1 MFKPTKSLL
10 ACSITIAALSA
21 TNTSAQLV
29 SSTKLTSI
37 KPLSSITAISP
48 TKLST
53 GTVVG
58 NPVNIE
64 TSPNEDP
71 YNMIFSAEFN
81 LEKPGK
87 VSATRLPSDAFKDIP
102 FKQNKPKPEGERT
115 PERIHPLLVDW
126 LNERDLSEEE
136 TLILTFKEN
145 ISIPRFPNPNEDLP
159 RDAEENQQVLKQT
172 QAMIEDIKAQRRK
185 TQAPLAEELQGRYAA
200 KVVDNFWLINSV
212 VVKMPLASVKNILGE
227 KQDLLYIEPES
238 GGEKPPAKEVKD
250 GRQIISSDPYFNLG
264 QTGGYIGLLDTG
276 MRFTHTQFNS
286 PSNIDFRYDCT
297 DGTCNSVPDVT
308 DDCWNHG
315 TSSAAIISGNNNLG
329 NLYRGVTAITL
340 DSFKVYPAGC
350 GGLSSTASVKA
361 FEKAIAILDRVIV
374 AEMQGSGGMNSSI
387 STAADNAFDAGAVII
402 AANGNNGSAS
412 GTVNAPANAHRVLG
426 VGNFDVA
433 SGNQVSSQ
441 SRGPTSD
448 NRIKPDIQA
457 PTNTKTA
464 SSASDTATRSFGGT
478 SGATPYASGAAALM
492 RNWLRG
498 GTGSI
503 DPGQVYSHLILSGQQ
518 AYPFNNTS
526 GAGKIVMPTGGHGYW
541 GKTSIGNGGTIEIP
555 INVGSGKTKIE
566 GALWWPETSGQSHND
581 VDLYLISPSG
591 TVMDYSVSSPSVF
604 ERARVNGELATG
616 TWKVRIRG
624 YSVPTGSQTVYWG
637 ARVR

>member
-1 MFKPTKSLL
+1 MLKTTKSLL
-10 ACSITIAALSA
+10 ACSITIAAFTA
-21 TNTSAQLV
+21 TEASAQFV
-29 SSTKLTSI
+29 SSSNITGINPI
-37 KPLSSITAISP
+37 KTTATISP
-48 TKLST
+48 TNVSVEKIIANT
-53 GTVVG
+53 T
-58 NPVNIE
+58 NIE
-64 TSPNEDP
+64 TSPYEDP
-71 YNMIFSAEFN
+71 YNVVFSAEFN
-81 LEKPGK
+81 LEKPGR
-87 VSATRLPSDAFKDIP
+87 VSTTQLPSDAFKDIP
-102 FKQNKPKPEGERT
+102 FKRSKPTAEKERT

-145 ISIPRFPNPNEDLP
+145 INIPRFPNPNEDLP
-159 RDAEENQQVLKQT
+159 RDSEENQQVLKQT
-172 QAMIEDIKAQRRK
+172 QAMIAEIKSQRRK
-185 TQAPLAEELQGRYAA
+185 SHDQLAEELQGRYAA
-200 KVVDNFWLINSV
+200 KVVDNFWLVNSLA
-212 VVKMPLASVKNILGE
+212 VKMPLKSVKNILGE
-227 KQDLLYIEPES
+227 KHDLLYIEPES

-250 GRQIISSDPYFNLG
+250 GRQVISSDPYFNLG

-297 DGTCNSVPDVT
+297 DGTCNNVPDVT

-315 TSSAAIISGNNNLG
+315 TSTAGIISGNNNLG
-329 NLYRGVTAITL
+329 NLYRGVTGITL

-361 FEKAIAILDRVIV
+361 FEKAIAIMDRVIV
-374 AEMQGSGGMNSSI
+374 AEMQGGGGMNSSI
-387 STAADNAFDAGAVII
+387 STAADNAFDAGAAII

-441 SRGPTSD
+441 SRGPTTD

-464 SSASDTATRSFGGT
+464 SAASDTATRSFGGT

-518 AYPFNNTS
+518 PYPFNNTS

-541 GKTSIGNGGTIEIP
+541 GKTSIGNGTTLEIP
-555 INVGSGKTKIE
+555 IYIGSGKTKIE
-566 GALWWPETSGQSHND
+566 GSLWWPETSGQSHND

-591 TVMDYSVSSPSVF
+591 AMMDYSISSPSVF
-604 ERARVNGELATG
+604 ERAAYDGTLATG